1 MRQYGDVMK
10 SSDSVFDHLEHV
22 NKQQKWI
29 RNFLRSYWVVV
40 FIHFFAQ
47 LGAFLFLDYPAT
59 AYHFFVHILLIP
71 TSCMVLMI
79 VWADWVHR
87 TRLQLSY
94 YALFLTS
101 TFITW
106 TIIYLNYDIR
116 IITALCLMPI
126 FSAVIFFNKRL
137 LWIPALL
144 QMFAFLTL
152 YFADPH
158 FRTFLTPFDVISI
171 PAFILGGTFVAHV
184 IVSSGSEILNHLH
197 HTMQSKQD
205 LIVKNAIMSKISKT
219 DGLTN
224 LYNQVSFKDY
234 YDTAFDYA
242 SQGVTLHL
250 ALLDIDN
257 FKLINDTYGHQVGD
271 KVLGTVAQI
280 IQDHISSSDIAARY
294 GGEEFAL
301 LIFDKTFDEAYALV
315 ENIRRHLA
323 RLHWAELDN
332 QTVTISIGLHS
343 CEPGLNKEQLFEQVD
358 QYLYHAKRSGKNKTI
373 TSHSVGSI
381 A

>member
-1 MRQYGDVMK
+1 MRQYGDLMK
-10 SSDSVFDHLEHV
+10 SFDSVFDHLEHV
-22 NKQQKWI
+22 NKQQKWV
-29 RNFLRSYWVVV
+29 RNFLKSYWAVV

-47 LGAFLFLDYPAT
+47 LGAFLFLDYDAT
-59 AYHFFVHILLIP
+59 AYHFFIHILLIP
-71 TSCMVLMI
+71 TSGMILMI
-79 VWADWVHR
+79 LWADWIQR
-87 TRLQLSY
+87 TRQQLSFH
-94 YALFLTS
+94 ALFLTS

-106 TIIYLNYDIR
+106 MIIYLNYDIR

-126 FSAVIFFNKRL
+126 FSAVIFFTKKL
-137 LWIPALL
+137 LWTPAILQLL
-144 QMFAFLTL
+144 AFITL
-152 YFADPH
+152 YMFDSH
-158 FRTFLTPFDVISI
+158 FRLFLTPFDVISI
-171 PAFILGGTFVAHV
+171 PAFILGGTFVAYV
-184 IVSSGSEILNHLH
+184 IVSSGSEILTHLH

-224 LYNQVSFKDY
+224 LYNQVSFRDY

-257 FKLINDTYGHQVGD
+257 FKLINDTYGHQIGD
-271 KVLGTVAQI
+271 KVLGTVAQV
-280 IQDHISSSDIAARY
+280 IQQHISSSDIAARY

-301 LIFDKTFDEAYALV
+301 LIFDKTFEEAYALV
-315 ENIRRHLA
+315 ENIRRHLEF
-323 RLHWAELDN
+323 LQWEELDK

-373 TSHSVGSI
+373 TAHSVGSI